1 MFDLS
6 VVSKYLSPC
15 HVPSHLLITILQSLQ
30 SNLPSAQAQLIHDR
44 NTASHAAINDKAD
57 TGPERV
63 HMTWTK
69 EKLFTE
75 RNRNRETNANV
86 AVRDLFN
93 MKP

>member
-1 MFDLS
+1 MCFLFS
-6 VVSKYLSPC
+6 PELCPGCTSSPVS
-15 HVPSHLLITILQSLQ
+15 
-30 SNLPSAQAQLIHDR
+30 LPPLQAQLIHDK
-44 NTASHAAINDKAD
+44 NTASHAAINDK
-57 TGPERV
+57 TESGPERV

-75 RNRNRETNANV
+75 RIRNRESNASV